1 MRTGRNWFSR
11 CRRADA
17 TEVDSLIRVVLAEDQ
32 ALVRGALAALLGLE
46 SDIEIVAQAGT
57 GDEALRLVAEHRPDV
72 VITDIE
78 MPGMTGIG
86 LAEELQRTGS
96 ATRVIVVTT
105 FGRAGYLR
113 RALDAGVS
121 AYLLKDGPSA
131 ELAEAVRR
139 VHAGMRVI
147 DPQLAADAWTERDP
161 LTERERLVLRL
172 AGDGRSAG
180 AIASQIGLSE
190 GTVRNYLSEAI
201 GKLGAGNRIE
211 AARIAREKGWL

>member
-1 MRTGRNWFSR
+1 M
-11 CRRADA
+11 
-17 TEVDSLIRVVLAEDQ
+17 
-32 ALVRGALAALLGLE
+32 LGLE

-57 GDEALRLVAEHRPDV
+57 GDEALRLVAERRPDV

-86 LAEELQRTGS
+86 LAQELQRAGS

-121 AYLLKDGPSA
+121 AYLLKDGPAA

-161 LTERERLVLRL
+161 LTERERQVLRL
-172 AGDGRSAG
+172 AGDGLSAS
-180 AIASQIGLSE
+180 AIASQIGLTE

-201 GKLGAGNRIE
+201 GKLGAGNRVE